1 MVIGEDRVAPQQ
13 TIEADDPKNVE
24 YSNAAFLPER
34 DAIDFY
40 ESLEG
45 MYVGVRDAEVV
56 GPTASFAEIP
66 VVPGSNVDAIRS
78 EFNGVVYGG
87 YDQPNAR
94 RLQLDDLII
103 GAANMPKAIVGET
116 LPGLSTGVVDYSF
129 ANFKVELTSVPQHA
143 PSGMTRV
150 TAIAKTD
157 DRQLTVASFN
167 VENLAPQNPNEK
179 FARLAGQIVSN
190 LRSPDILAIEE
201 VHDNS
206 GATDDGTVAADQTV
220 AKLVAAISAAGGP
233 PYAGKWVVPQD
244 KADGGQPGGNIR
256 NVLLYRL
263 DRDLTFVSA
272 GTPSATT
279 ATKVVT
285 DKQGRVSLSVSPGRI
300 DPTKPAFEDSR
311 KPVVGQ
317 FKFRGQTLFVAEVH
331 FSSKGGDDPQ
341 FGRWQQPVRFSEE
354 ARRAQARVVRTFV
367 DEIMAKDAAAKIVVA
382 GDVNDFEFSRTSD
395 ILVDEGFID
404 ILEGSRAKALTDL
417 PRTLP
422 AANRWTYVYEGNSK
436 VLDHI
441 LITNSLASL
450 KKFSGPYRPGSGVKP
465 AFVYDIVHTNAPFFD
480 QDSDHNPRV
489 FHLDLKR

>member
-13 TIEADDPKNVE
+13 TIEADDLKNVE
-24 YSNAAFLPER
+24 YSSAAFLPER

-40 ESLEG
+40 ESPEG

-56 GPTASFAEIP
+56 GPTASFGEIP
-66 VVPGSNVDAIRS
+66 VVPGSNVDAIPS

-87 YDQPNAR
+87 YDQPNAM

-103 GAANMPKAIVGET
+103 GAANMPKASVGDT

-129 ANFKVELTSVPQHA
+129 ANFKVELTAVPQHA
-143 PSGMTRV
+143 PSGMTRE

-167 VENLAPQNPNEK
+167 VENLAPQSPDEK
-179 FARLAGQIVSN
+179 FARLAGQIVNN

-201 VHDNS
+201 VQDNS
-206 GATDDGTVAADQTV
+206 GSTDDGTVAADETV
-220 AKLVAAISAAGGP
+220 AKLVAAIQAAGGP
-233 PYAGKWVVPQD
+233 AYAGKWVGPPD

-263 DRDLTFVSA
+263 DRDLTFVNA

-279 ATKVVT
+279 GTKVVT
-285 DKQGRVSLSVSPGRI
+285 DKQGRPSLSISPGRI
-300 DPTKPAFEDSR
+300 DPTNPAFDDSR

-317 FKFRGQTLFVAEVH
+317 FKFRGQTVFVAAVH
-331 FSSKGGDDPQ
+331 FSFKGGDDPL
-341 FGRWQQPVRFSEE
+341 FGRWQQPVRSSEP
-354 ARRAQARVVRTFV
+354 ARHAQARVVRGFV
-367 DEIMAKDAAAKIVVA
+367 DEIMAKDPAAKNIVA
-382 GDVNDFEFSRTSD
+382 GDVNDFEFSLTTD
-395 ILVDEGFID
+395 ILVD
-404 ILEGSRAKALTDL
+404 ILEGSGTKALTDL
-417 PRTLP
+417 PRTSP
-422 AANRWTYVYEGNSK
+422 AHQRWTYVYEGNSQ

-441 LITNSLASL
+441 LISNSLASL
-450 KKFSGPYRPGSGVKP
+450 EKFSGPYRRGSGVKP

-480 QDSDHNPRV
+480 QDSDHDPQV
-489 FHLDLKR
+489 VHLDLKR